1 MMRANLFKLIHS
13 PMFYLSPLAVLAI
26 SLYNAFYGIHT
37 FSNLLLKID
46 YLISFEFYRK
56 LFILFAALPFSSNFA
71 DEWNSKVITN
81 CISRRNVRVYA
92 VSNITICFLSAFA
105 VVFAGMMIYVF
116 VQSAQ
121 MPLYD
126 ENSFFPPYGE
136 LIKNGAPMLAIT
148 AIVFVYALSCAM
160 WAVMG
165 LAATAFFPSRYIA
178 VCAPFVFSYMFE
190 RFSKIVPGEFQLGPL
205 SQSWSGW
212 EPLPAFAKSVAVIL
226 SITAVCGAIFT
237 IKVKR
242 RIENEL
248 P

>member
-26 SLYNAFYGIHT
+26 SLYNAFYGVHT

-136 LIKNGAPMLAIT
+136 LIKNGAHYSDRVCLRVKLRDVGSYGAGGDG
-148 AIVFVYALSCAM
+148 VFPEPIYR
-160 WAVMG
+160 G
-165 LAATAFFPSRYIA
+165 LRA
-178 VCAPFVFSYMFE
+178 VCV
-190 RFSKIVPGEFQLGPL
+190 QLYVRAIFKNR
-205 SQSWSGW
+205 SRRIS
-212 EPLPAFAKSVAVIL
+212 ARTAVAVVVGVG
-226 SITAVCGAIFT
+226 AAPRVCEI
-237 IKVKR
+237 R
-242 RIENEL
+242 RCNSVHNRRVRGNFHDKS
-248 P
+248 